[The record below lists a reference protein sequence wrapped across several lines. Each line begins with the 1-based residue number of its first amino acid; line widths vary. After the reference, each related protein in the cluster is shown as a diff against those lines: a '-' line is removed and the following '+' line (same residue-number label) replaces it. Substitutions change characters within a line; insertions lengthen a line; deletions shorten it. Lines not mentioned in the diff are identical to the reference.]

1 MSVCQC
7 NIMNTELLCLLSEKC
22 RITARG
28 KSHRKNHQNV
38 NHSRPDEA
46 SAALW
51 FREGSDHASI
61 VARRAR
67 FR

>member
-28 KSHRKNHQNV
+28 KSHHGVVRGVILLSKMCHHLQRGGTN
-38 NHSRPDEA
+38 
-46 SAALW
+46 
-51 FREGSDHASI
+51 
-61 VARRAR
+61 
-67 FR
+67 